1 MWETYLI
8 NRDVLTAFLE
18 TNGSKIETWSRDSN
32 YIQEL
37 VKGFVD
43 RSGVERLG
51 LEDARAI
58 QDSGYPIE
66 VLARFDK
73 KFFEVMLF
81 NENHILTTNYFLKPN
96 SYLGGVGYCLHWRM
110 SSVMTLW
117 KQLDKI
123 FIRKYLVNPQQWVK
137 KLDFSLR
144 EWSLSQEIISDN
156 RNWRWYRELWRKFR
170 GFRKSRLL

>member
-73 KFFEVMLF
+73 
-81 NENHILTTNYFLKPN
+81 NFLK
-96 SYLGGVGYCLHWRM
+96 LCFLM
-110 SSVMTLW
+110 
-117 KQLDKI
+117 KI
-123 FIRKYLVNPQQWVK
+123 IFWQR
-137 KLDFSLR
+137 
-144 EWSLSQEIISDN
+144 II
-156 RNWRWYRELWRKFR
+156 F
-170 GFRKSRLL
+170 